1 MRMLWVGNDVEK
13 ICLNITIKINE
24 QILNNFKQTS
34 DIALLFL
41 LLNLNKYMA
50 AGQKKLSRL

>member
-34 DIALLFL
+34 DIALFL
-41 LLNLNKYMA
+41 LLTLNKYMA